1 MTGSAGEEDSSDSE
15 PELVS
20 SSLSSS
26 SAESKTWLVNVQLE
40 LGDGWHLLCGRVQ
53 QENLQS
59 FRGGAIL
66 IFSNEMRLSNER
78 TVGLNEKMGEGV
90 CGKLERY

>member
-26 SAESKTWLVNVQLE
+26 SAQLKTRLVNVQLE
-40 LGDGWHLLCGRVQ
+40 IGDRWHLLCDRVQ
-53 QENLQS
+53 QGNLQF
-59 FRGGAIL
+59 FRGGA
-66 IFSNEMRLSNER
+66 MLSFLRVELDAEIYWISGR
-78 TVGLNEKMGEGV
+78 RV
-90 CGKLERY
+90 